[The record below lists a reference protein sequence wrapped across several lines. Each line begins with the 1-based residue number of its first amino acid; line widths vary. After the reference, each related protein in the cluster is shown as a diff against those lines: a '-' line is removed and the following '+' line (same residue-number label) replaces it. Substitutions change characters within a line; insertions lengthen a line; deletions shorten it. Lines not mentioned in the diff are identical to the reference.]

1 MEQLKTY
8 AAPVIALVLLLVWF
22 FVIRPKLGDAEAEA
36 ADDKAEKAG
45 DKGDAQ
51 GPTHTPTSS

>member
-1 MEQLKTY
+1 MEQLKNY

-36 ADDKAEKAG
+36 ADDKAEKAS
-45 DKGDAQ
+45 DKADAQ